1 MTHNERGQTSRVAV
15 IGRAAAAGA
24 GLLLAGANAGGRP
37 AAADD
42 VVPGDCS
49 DSVRQIIDT
58 ALAAERVA
66 MTFYYTMLTTPAV
79 LHDHRLGGRS
89 ANLSEVG
96 KRRFGTPGHVRYLQA
111 ALDAEA
117 KHAALLMDA
126 GAASPV
132 THAYFPAGTFE
143 HLGASSDRQSALGVL
158 DTLEAAFVDAYAVA
172 VGQFV
177 RLGRRDL
184 AAVTARIMG
193 VEAEHRAL
201 GRAIG
206 GIAPANDL
214 TLESVPY
221 ACAGDVG
228 KALTP
233 FITGHGLPGGAT
245 AAIKVPT
252 RAQIARVVGTYGTR
266 LVRTYVM

>member
-1 MTHNERGQTSRVAV
+1 MTHNERGQASRAAV

-24 GLLLAGANAGGRP
+24 GLLFAGTAVGARSATANS
-37 AAADD
+37 
-42 VVPGDCS
+42 VIPGDCS
-49 DSVRQIIDT
+49 DSVRKIIDT

-66 MTFYYTMLTTPAV
+66 MTFYYTMLTTPV
-79 LHDHRLGGRS
+79 LHDHRLGGRV
-89 ANLSEVG
+89 ANLSQVG
-96 KRRFGTPGHVRYLQA
+96 RRRAGTPGHVRYLQA

-143 HLGASSDRQSALGVL
+143 RLGTPSDRQSALGVL

-172 VGQFV
+172 VGQLV

-228 KALTP
+228 KALAP
-233 FITGHGLPGGAT
+233 FVTGHGLPGGAT

-252 RAQIARVVGTYGTR
+252 KAQIAHVVGTYGTR